1 MRTIAF
7 WAIKIIELPFLLVV
21 IWLEQLAEWTG
32 A

>member
-1 MRTIAF
+1 MRTVAF

-21 IWLEQLAEWTG
+21 ILLEHLAEWTS